1 MGKPLRVLMVEDSED
16 DALLVLRELRAAGYD
31 LTHERVDTAA
41 ALEAA
46 LDRHPWD
53 LVIGDYSMPHFSG
66 TAALAMLRQRGLDV
80 PYICVSGTITEEL
93 AVAAMKA
100 GAHDYVTKGQLKR
113 LLPAI
118 ERELRE
124 AQGRATLRATEASFA
139 TLVEYAPVGIYRSS
153 PEGRFLSVNAAVVR
167 MLGYETG
174 AQVLNLDMARDVY
187 ADAAERQRLVER
199 DTYSDRQYDNVE
211 ATWKRRDGRLLTVQ
225 LSVRAVRNAA
235 GRVDYYETFV
245 RDVTDQR
252 RLQQQVLQ
260 SQKMEAVG
268 RLAGGVAHDF
278 NNLLTVITSYSD
290 LLLEDLAPGDAKRD
304 DLEQVRKAADGAAAL
319 TRQLLAFSRQQV
331 VEPRVVSLNTVVE
344 GLQKILRRV
353 IGEDIEVTITLA
365 PDLGSVRADV
375 GQLEQVLM
383 NLVVNARDAMP
394 TGGRLTVE
402 TANVEHDPEY
412 ARDREAAAVRRFAM
426 LAVTD
431 TGCGMDEA
439 TKARIFE
446 PFFTTK
452 ETGKGTGLG
461 LATVYG
467 IVKQAGG
474 FIWVYSEPGQGT
486 SFKVYLPAVDA
497 TAERTTAAATTP
509 APRGTETVLLV
520 EDAAAV
526 RAVTKQV
533 LERQGYTVLEAPDGE
548 AALRLAQRHRG
559 VVHLLLTDVVMPR
572 LNGRELAERLVRL
585 RPDVKVLYASGYT
598 DDSVVRHG
606 ILESGTAY
614 LQKPF
619 SPESL
624 ARKVRD
630 VLDAPP
636 AR

>member
-16 DALLVLRELRAAGYD
+16 DAHLVLRELRGAGYD

-53 LVIGDYSMPHFSG
+53 LVIGDYSMPQFSG
-66 TAALAMLRQRGLDV
+66 TAALAMLRERGLDV

-139 TLVEYAPVGIYRSS
+139 TLVEHAPVGIYRSS
-153 PEGRFLSVNAAVVR
+153 PEGRFLSANAAVVR
-167 MLGYETG
+167 MLGYETA
-174 AQVLNLDMARDVY
+174 AQVLSLDMARDVY

-211 ATWKRRDGRLLTVQ
+211 ATWKRRDGRLLAVQ

-235 GRVDYYETFV
+235 GRVEYYETFV

-260 SQKMEAVG
+260 SQKLEAVG
-268 RLAGGVAHDF
+268 RLAGGIAHDF

-344 GLQKILRRV
+344 GLQQILRRV
-353 IGEDIEVTITLA
+353 IGEDIELEITLA
-365 PDLGSVRADV
+365 PDLGAVRADV

-383 NLVVNARDAMP
+383 NLTVNARDAMA

-402 TANVEHDPEY
+402 TANAEHDPEY
-412 ARDREAAAVRRFAM
+412 ARDQEAAAVRRFAM
-426 LAVTD
+426 LAVSD

-439 TKARIFE
+439 TMWRIFE

-452 ETGKGTGLG
+452 EPGKGTGLG

-486 SFKVYLPAVDA
+486 SFKIYLPEVDA
-497 TAERTTAAATTP
+497 TAERAGASTAP
-509 APRGTETVLLV
+509 ADLPRGTETVLV
-520 EDAAAV
+520 AEDEAAV
-526 RAVTKQV
+526 RAVTREV
-533 LERQGYTVLEAPDGE
+533 LERQGYVVLEAPHGA
-548 AALRLAQRHRG
+548 AALDIAAQHRG
-559 VVHLLLTDVVMPR
+559 PIQLLVTDVVMPGLSGRQLADR
-572 LNGRELAERLVRL
+572 LARL
-585 RPDVKVLYASGYT
+585 RPDTKVLYVSGYT
-598 DDSVVRHG
+598 DDAVVRHG
-606 ILESGTAY
+606 VLEAGIAY

-619 SPESL
+619 TIDSL
-624 ARKVRD
+624 ARKVRE
-630 VLDAPP
+630 VLD
-636 AR
+636 R

>member
-53 LVIGDYSMPHFSG
+53 LVIGDYSMPQFSG
-66 TAALAMLRQRGLDV
+66 TAALAMLRERGLDV

-124 AQGRATLRATEASFA
+124 ARGRATLRATEASFA
-139 TLVEYAPVGIYRSS
+139 TLVEHAPVGIYRST

-167 MLGYETG
+167 MLGYDS
-174 AQVLNLDMARDVY
+174 AADVLALDMARDVY

-211 ATWKRRDGRLLTVQ
+211 ATWKRRDGRPLTAQ
-225 LSVRAVRNAA
+225 LSVRAVRNGA
-235 GRVDYYETFV
+235 GQVEYYETFV

-268 RLAGGVAHDF
+268 RLAGGIAHDF

-304 DLEQVRKAADGAAAL
+304 DVEQVRKAADGAAAL

-353 IGEDIEVTITLA
+353 IGEDIELAITLA
-365 PDLGSVRADV
+365 PDLGAVRADV

-402 TANVEHDPEY
+402 TGNVEHDPEY

-439 TKARIFE
+439 TRARIFE

-452 ETGKGTGLG
+452 DVGKGTGLG

-474 FIWVYSEPGQGT
+474 FIWVYSEPGRGT
-486 SFKVYLPAVDA
+486 TFKVYLPRVDEP
-497 TAERTTAAATTP
+497 AEPADARP
-509 APRGTETVLLV
+509 APAEVRGGTETVLVV
-520 EDAAAV
+520 EDAASV
-526 RAVTKQV
+526 RMVTRQV
-533 LERQGYTVLEAPDGE
+533 LVRHGYTILEAPNGDT
-548 AALRLAQRHRG
+548 ALRLAAKHHG
-559 VVHLLLTDVVMPR
+559 PIDLLLTDVVMPG
-572 LNGRELAERLVRL
+572 LSGRQLAEQLAQL
-585 RPDVKVLYASGYT
+585 RPSMKVLYVSGYGENA
-598 DDSVVRHG
+598 VVHHG
-606 ILESGTAY
+606 ILESGVAY

-619 SPESL
+619 TPETL
-624 ARKVRD
+624 ARRVRD
-630 VLDAPP
+630 TLDA
-636 AR
+636 